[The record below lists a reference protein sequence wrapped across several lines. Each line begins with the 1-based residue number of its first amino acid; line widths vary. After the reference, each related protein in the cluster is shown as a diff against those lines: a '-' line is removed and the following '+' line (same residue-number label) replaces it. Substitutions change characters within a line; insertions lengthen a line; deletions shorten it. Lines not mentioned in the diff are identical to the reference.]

1 MSRWME
7 RLSGLSARQR
17 AGLIAALSL
26 AAVAALNGAT
36 TPVRNWFATTGRA
49 IEVEGKRLARNRKI
63 LAPAPA
69 EAVEKAYRE
78 VESVLKKR
86 GSTAEETAAMFA
98 ALDTLAREAGV
109 ALAGVKQQ
117 DPQAGEESETYRVD
131 LDVESDLAA
140 LMRFLHGVEAS
151 PQVLRVDQLQV
162 QPQSRADAPPLKSR
176 MTISRLV
183 FL

>member
-1 MSRWME
+1 
-7 RLSGLSARQR
+7 
-17 AGLIAALSL
+17 
-26 AAVAALNGAT
+26 
-36 TPVRNWFATTGRA
+36 
-49 IEVEGKRLARNRKI
+49 
-63 LAPAPA
+63 
-69 EAVEKAYRE
+69 
-78 VESVLKKR
+78 
-86 GSTAEETAAMFA
+86 MFA